1 MQAKKRYILVFVSC
15 AFLAYCYFGGYRLKR
30 TRTTFQT
37 NSLGRKE
44 HIIVPL
50 NLPSFL
56 SSSELNGL
64 SVSHIFENAIANE
77 SPVHPSLNN
86 NHLQTNQNTIHP
98 GANISVVTIPN
109 NNKAK
114 GMYKT
119 KIL

>member
-30 TRTTFQT
+30 TRTTFPI

-44 HIIVPL
+44 HIILPL
-50 NLPSFL
+50 DLPSFL

-64 SVSHIFENAIANE
+64 SVSHIFKNAIANE
-77 SPVHPSLNN
+77 NVVHPPNN

-98 GANISVVTIPN
+98 GSDISVVTIPN
-109 NNKAK
+109 NTKAK
-114 GMYKT
+114 KGM
-119 KIL
+119 